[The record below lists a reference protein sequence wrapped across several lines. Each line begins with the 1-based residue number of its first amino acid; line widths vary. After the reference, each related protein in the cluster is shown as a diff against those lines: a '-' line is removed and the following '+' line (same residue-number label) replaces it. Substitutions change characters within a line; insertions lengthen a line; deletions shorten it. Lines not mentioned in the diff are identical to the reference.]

1 MKLHNTEINTAG
13 MELSKSVDYAVPSR
27 NYEKANDQHVR
38 NITLYAD
45 DAKKLYVDSAK
56 TKGVTSAELVEM
68 FNKSMVLVATA
79 TGAVKPTEIAT
90 ADGVSTL
97 TAGSDSYYSIEKA

>member
-13 MELSKSVDYAVPSR
+13 MELSKTPDYKVPTR
-27 NYEKANDQHVR
+27 NYENANDQHVR

-56 TKGVTSAELVEM
+56 TKGVTSAELVAM
-68 FNKSMVLVATA
+68 FSKSMVLVATA
-79 TGAVKPTEIAT
+79 NGAVKPTAISTE
-90 ADGVSTL
+90 DSVSTL
-97 TAGSDSYYSIEKA
+97 TAGSDEYYSIEKD